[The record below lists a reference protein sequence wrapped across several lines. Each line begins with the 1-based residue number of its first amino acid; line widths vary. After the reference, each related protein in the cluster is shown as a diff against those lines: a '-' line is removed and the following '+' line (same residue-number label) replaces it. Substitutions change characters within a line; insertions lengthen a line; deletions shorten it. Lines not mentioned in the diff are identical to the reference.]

1 MRWPGYPRY
10 RDVSALFSVV
20 YSAVLFA
27 LQAMRIETQP
37 ALRGRSEFKGLEF
50 VLGRGLLG
58 ADGHDLVGAH
68 HTDGNQVLALG
79 FTGFLACGT
88 PSSEYPPPLSTR
100 STKLP
105 LPDTSTSTSM
115 AWRSFMSLELLPEAE

>member
-1 MRWPGYPRY
+1 LRWPGYPRC

-27 LQAMRIETQP
+27 MQSGEDRNP
-37 ALRGRSEFKGLEF
+37 ASAAGTSEFKGLEF
-50 VLGRGLLG
+50 VLGGGLLG

-88 PSSEYPPPLSTR
+88 PSQ
-100 STKLP
+100 
-105 LPDTSTSTSM
+105 
-115 AWRSFMSLELLPEAE
+115 

>member
-1 MRWPGYPRY
+1 MRWPGYPRC

-27 LQAMRIETQP
+27 MQAMRIETHP
-37 ALRGRSEFKGLEF
+37 AQLAPVSFKGLEF
-50 VLGRGLLG
+50 VLGGGLLG

-68 HTDGNQVLALG
+68 HTDGNEVLALG

-88 PSSEYPPPLSTR
+88 PSQ
-100 STKLP
+100 
-105 LPDTSTSTSM
+105 
-115 AWRSFMSLELLPEAE
+115 

>member
-27 LQAMRIETQP
+27 MQAMRIKPSQLC
-37 ALRGRSEFKGLEF
+37 AGCSEFKGLEF
-50 VLGRGLLG
+50 VLCGGLLG
-58 ADGHDLVGAH
+58 ADGHDLVGAQ

-79 FTGFLACGT
+79 FSGFLVCGT
-88 PSSEYPPPLSTR
+88 SSQ
-100 STKLP
+100 
-105 LPDTSTSTSM
+105 
-115 AWRSFMSLELLPEAE
+115 